1 MKLGC
6 STAGM
11 ISGKSDMKERI
22 LKTKKGIEY
31 FSQLGFDICEI
42 YLRFPEKKYCTPLF
56 NCSKEFDVPIYSAH
70 FSKNIFQYASV
81 GSLLKKHL
89 LMAEYLR
96 CSTVVIHPPD
106 LSDKVYYRRAKKIF
120 KENLFFAE
128 THNIKM
134 TVENVP
140 YISNCL
146 DHLSKLVTE
155 IDSEFFGVTMDTEF
169 VYSMNETV
177 EKYFDVLNDH
187 IIHIHL
193 RDYDGSAFGK
203 EGKRKYILPGR
214 GNLDFPS
221 IIATIKKHYHY
232 NLIIEA
238 AIDDLNKLRD
248 SKLLL
253 HKLLI

>member
-42 YLRFPEKKYCTPLF
+42 YLNFPERNYCTQILNF
-56 NCSKEFDVPIYSAH
+56 SKEFNIPIYSAH

-89 LMAEYLR
+89 LMAEYLQ

-106 LSDKVYYRRAKKIF
+106 ISNKVYYRMAKKMF
-120 KENLFFAE
+120 QENLSFAE
-128 THNIKM
+128 AHNIKM
-134 TVENVP
+134 TIENVP
-140 YISNCL
+140 YIPNCL
-146 DHLSKLVTE
+146 DYLSKLVTE
-155 IDSEFFGVTMDTEF
+155 IDSEFFGVTRDTEF

-177 EKYFDVLNDH
+177 EKYFDVLNDR
-187 IIHIHL
+187 IIHIYL
-193 RDYDGSAFGK
+193 RDYDGSAFDK

-214 GNLDFPS
+214 GNLDFPF
-221 IIATIKKHYHY
+221 IITTIKKRYHY

-238 AIDDLNKLRD
+238 AIDDLDKLRD
-248 SKLLL
+248 SKFLL
-253 HKLLI
+253 HNLLP